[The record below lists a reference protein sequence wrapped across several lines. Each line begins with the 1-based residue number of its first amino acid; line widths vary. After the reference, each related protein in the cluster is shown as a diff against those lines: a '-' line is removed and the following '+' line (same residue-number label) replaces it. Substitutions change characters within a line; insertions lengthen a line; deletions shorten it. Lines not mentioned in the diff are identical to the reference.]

1 MLKDKIRVTVEPCK
15 IGTRGGLQVFFLL
28 LYSIAEKEPHCYD
41 SLIWINLLEPPFY
54 CLIEVDVVWSCW
66 IKLKSQLFLY
76 SYQRS
81 QNLGM
86 SGQRRFYCIISTI
99 LLCCARVSFRGVVA
113 QWEARLI
120 RYRWMPVSREFEPH
134 QRLPLFP
141 WAWNFTLTA

>member
-1 MLKDKIRVTVEPCK
+1 MLFEVV
-15 IGTRGGLQVFFLL
+15 GL
-28 LYSIAEKEPHCYD
+28 
-41 SLIWINLLEPPFY
+41 NLK
-54 CLIEVDVVWSCW
+54 VSCFC
-66 IKLKSQLFLY
+66 IVLK
-76 SYQRS
+76 RS

-113 QWEARLI
+113 QWVARLI

-141 WAWNFTLTA
+141 